1 LHANFYIFF
10 ALGHRNDLRQILAEC
25 AFSPLL
31 IDHRVQALSGPNV
44 NCWWQ
49 HQPTFFCFE
58 EKPAFALYAEL
69 QYTWALAD
77 AMLPVS

>member
-1 LHANFYIFF
+1 MPIYMFFF
-10 ALGHRNDLRQILAEC
+10 ALGRRNDLRQILTEC

-31 IDHRVQALSGPNV
+31 IDLRVQALPGSNV

-49 HQPTFFCFE
+49 HQPTFFFSE
-58 EKPAFALYAEL
+58 EKPAFALYAQL

-77 AMLPVS
+77 EMLPVS